1 MAAAGNVQRRSAP
14 MSGMCFE
21 NRGRDLRSATEEGQL
36 RNPTK
41 EGQLMELVKYEA
53 MKIAIAECH
62 TMDEAKN
69 IRDKSEALAV
79 YAKQIQDRKAEIQFA
94 EIRLRAERR
103 FGEISKEI
111 PRSRI
116 NEHSATPP
124 NGERQKVEVLES
136 LGVSTQAASRYEKLA
151 QIPEEK
157 IESIVA
163 SAVEAGELKLRQI
176 LQNQSSGPHVTNN
189 SGENEWY
196 TPAVYLDAARHVM
209 GGIDL
214 DPASCALAN
223 ETVRAA
229 QYFTKEDSGLSHR
242 WDGAVWLNPPYA
254 QPLIGQF
261 VDKLRLELPN
271 IDAAITLTNNAT
283 ETTWGQSL
291 IHHCQV
297 ICFPAGRIKFIDKT
311 GAKSGAPLQGQMICY
326 FGADVD
332 SFTSAFCGFGQILH
346 RW

>member
-21 NRGRDLRSATEEGQL
+21 DRGRDLRSATEEGQL
-36 RNPTK
+36 RNPTE

-111 PRSRI
+111 PKGSGRPS
-116 NEHSATPP
+116 NSGQPGQNKAHALAET
-124 NGERQKVEVLES
+124 
-136 LGVSTQAASRYEKLA
+136 GVSVRDASRYESLA
-151 QIPEEK
+151 EIPEEE

-163 SAVEAGELKLRQI
+163 VAVEAGELKVRQI

-214 DPASCALAN
+214 DPASCARAN

-297 ICFPAGRIKFIDKT
+297 ICFPAGRIKFVDKA
-311 GAKSGAPLQGQMICY
+311 GAQSGAPLQGQMICY